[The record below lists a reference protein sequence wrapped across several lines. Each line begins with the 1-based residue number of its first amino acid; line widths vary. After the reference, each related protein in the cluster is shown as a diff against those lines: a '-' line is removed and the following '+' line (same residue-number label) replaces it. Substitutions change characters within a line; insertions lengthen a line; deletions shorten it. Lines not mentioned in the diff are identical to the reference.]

1 MLNQD
6 RVNKAIEYLRARN
19 KYIVDTSNTFKPTCA
34 AATDVKATWDTYRKT
49 IFADLGADKAADT
62 KAKAWSRSLAWAQK
76 NNLIRVENNVFFV
89 VAGQDT
95 ESAK

>member
-19 KYIVDTSNTFKPTCA
+19 KYIVDTSNTFKPTRA

-49 IFADLGADKAADT
+49 IYPEIK
-62 KAKAWSRSLAWAQK
+62 K
-76 NNLIRVENNVFFV
+76 
-89 VAGQDT
+89 
-95 ESAK
+95 

>member
-19 KYIVDTSNTFKPTCA
+19 KYIMDVSNTFKPTCA

-49 IFADLGADKAADT
+49 IYSEIK
-62 KAKAWSRSLAWAQK
+62 K
-76 NNLIRVENNVFFV
+76 
-89 VAGQDT
+89 
-95 ESAK
+95 